1 MTLAFQAM
9 VMMVLAICGAVAAV
23 PTLLTRPDPKLSPP
37 LRVGLERTG
46 LWIVESPKDLW
57 FVNGLRS
64 SRADLEKLFTR
75 KQSNQMIHYLP
86 SDALSL
92 DHVSRSLRWLR
103 SLAPGAVVLELP
115 PFPPQAR

>member
-1 MTLAFQAM
+1 VTLAFQAM

-37 LRVGLERTG
+37 LRVGLERPG

-86 SDALSL
+86 SDASWPLPFGALPSP
-92 DHVSRSLRWLR
+92 RSWSANQLMRG
-103 SLAPGAVVLELP
+103 S
-115 PFPPQAR
+115 